1 MKILDCANP
10 LYDSHKIGKEQ
21 GTDCHAPY
29 KEQADLDLQV
39 SCRLVTYKAHVKL
52 HLTL

>member
-21 GTDCHAPY
+21 GTDSHASY
-29 KEQADLDLQV
+29 KVQAPGPIGIM
-39 SCRLVTYKAHVKL
+39 STH
-52 HLTL
+52 TL